1 MGKQT
6 DISAAEQIAR
16 LMAQVES
23 LSRDNER
30 LARDNAELA
39 KAASEAAR
47 APEALT
53 EELRAELAAVRAERD
68 RLIELVRLSNQR
80 FFGCRSEKVVP
91 DQLSLFN
98 DMEAAADGSPEP
110 AFDDAVPPRPR
121 RRGGRRRVD
130 YSKLEQVVVRHELPA
145 GSRGCPGCGAEMEGF
160 NVEVTYSLRMVP
172 AHLVAERHEREVY
185 RCPSC
190 CGANAAGEEVPA
202 SIVRAPMPAPP
213 IKGSFATPSLIAY
226 VVNGKY
232 SSSLPLYRM
241 EQELRCLGAEIS
253 RQNMANWVMR
263 SWELWLSG
271 LRARMRELLLEGD
284 IVHADET
291 EVQVLREPGRE
302 AKRKSRMWLF
312 AAPGCDRP
320 IYVYEYNP
328 TRSGKVAED
337 FLRGWSGW
345 LVTDGYQPY
354 FTLDNGG
361 EVRNVACLVHIRR
374 KFAEIVKLA
383 GGDAKAEGAGSVA
396 LAARRR
402 IDAMFAA
409 DSGFDEM
416 AAAGEWERRRLG
428 RERDLRPLMEDFYI
442 WAQARRMEA
451 TPRMALDN
459 ALEYAV
465 KYWPYAMGALD
476 DGRLPLDNNLAERGI
491 KPFVIGRKNFLF
503 SDTPRGAEASAGM
516 YSIVVTAKTNGLNP
530 RKYVQRLLEEMP
542 NAENPDD
549 PAYLDSLMPWSESVP
564 AEIRLKPKAAEEAAR
579 MADDPIIDIDPSAF
593 RDDGE

>member
-1 MGKQT
+1 M
-6 DISAAEQIAR
+6 SPR
-16 LMAQVES
+16 
-23 LSRDNER
+23 
-30 LARDNAELA
+30 
-39 KAASEAAR
+39 AS
-47 APEALT
+47 
-53 EELRAELAAVRAERD
+53 
-68 RLIELVRLSNQR
+68 
-80 FFGCRSEKVVP
+80 
-91 DQLSLFN
+91 
-98 DMEAAADGSPEP
+98 
-110 AFDDAVPPRPR
+110 
-121 RRGGRRRVD
+121 
-130 YSKLEQVVVRHELPA
+130 
-145 GSRGCPGCGAEMEGF
+145 CG
-160 NVEVTYSLRMVP
+160 
-172 AHLVAERHEREVY
+172 
-185 RCPSC
+185 
-190 CGANAAGEEVPA
+190 
-202 SIVRAPMPAPP
+202 APMPAPP

-226 VVNGKY
+226 VMNGKY

-241 EQELRCLGAEIS
+241 EQEFRCLGAAIS

-263 SWELWLSG
+263 SWELWLSR
-271 LRARMRELLLEGD
+271 LRARMRELLLEGG

-291 EVQVLREPGRE
+291 EVQVLREPGCE
-302 AKRKSRMWLF
+302 ARCKSRMWLF
-312 AAPGCDRP
+312 AAPACDHP

-374 KFAEIVKLA
+374 KFAEMVKLA

-409 DSGFDEM
+409 DSGFDGM
-416 AAAGEWERRRLG
+416 VAAGEWERRRLG
-428 RERDLRPLMEDFYI
+428 RERDLRPLMEEFFV

-451 TPRMALDN
+451 TPRMALGK
-459 ALEYAV
+459 ALEHAIE
-465 KYWPYAMGALD
+465 YWPYAMGALD

-491 KPFVIGRKNFLF
+491 KPFAIGRKNFLF
-503 SDTPRGAEASAGM
+503 SDTPRGAAASAGM
-516 YSIVVTAKTNGLNP
+516 CSIVVTAKANGLNP
-530 RKYVQRLLEEMP
+530 RKYVQWLLEKMP

-549 PAYLDSLMPWSESVP
+549 PAYLDSLMLWSESGP

-593 RDDGE
+593 RDDEE